1 MSEKEE
7 NILRIDSDYQ
17 PILSESEGKQL
28 QDLMVEFQN
37 AYVKNKDKS
46 INEWLEPKLQEF
58 LPEKSGKEIHN
69 ITEDIISTLETN
81 KKNRDS
87 LEKATAQGRSKES
100 WFASFVKSAASA
112 VSVSK
117 SAEYLTNLDKALEN
131 ANEALYNTIT
141 TKAGAVSQNPH
152 LDGFIAEQ
160 YHAQTFNLNAEAAG
174 SKYRAKVLEPEGTGY
189 TKNSVD
195 IVIVDESGKVVK
207 RYQSKYCNN
216 SKATEKAFEK
226 GDYKG
231 QQKLVPEDQQ
241 ADISKK
247 STDVL
252 EAPDGTTSNPLTKS
266 QAEKMKDEAQS
277 GKWNDLN
284 WNEYAIKDLAIGIG
298 KQAGYAALQ
307 GAAIGAGFELAQKL
321 WNKEDIDAEEVVGNA
336 LKTGADVGLKAAI
349 AGALK
354 VAAEKEIISVIPKG
368 TPASTIA
375 NVVYVAVEDVKVIS
389 KIASGELSFYE
400 GAEELERTTVSVVAG
415 LVAMASGTELGVMA
429 GKTAGTVIGK
439 TVGIVLGPVGA
450 TIGGFIGGTVGFMAG
465 SLIGESCVKG
475 VQFIRKNISS
485 LEKKAVNFM
494 KETVMDKV
502 SDLCNGLKNG
512 VKSVLSGA

>member
-1 MSEKEE
+1 
-7 NILRIDSDYQ
+7 
-17 PILSESEGKQL
+17 
-28 QDLMVEFQN
+28 
-37 AYVKNKDKS
+37 
-46 INEWLEPKLQEF
+46 
-58 LPEKSGKEIHN
+58 
-69 ITEDIISTLETN
+69 
-81 KKNRDS
+81 
-87 LEKATAQGRSKES
+87 
-100 WFASFVKSAASA
+100 
-112 VSVSK
+112 
-117 SAEYLTNLDKALEN
+117 
-131 ANEALYNTIT
+131 
-141 TKAGAVSQNPH
+141 
-152 LDGFIAEQ
+152 
-160 YHAQTFNLNAEAAG
+160 
-174 SKYRAKVLEPEGTGY
+174 
-189 TKNSVD
+189 
-195 IVIVDESGKVVK
+195 
-207 RYQSKYCNN
+207 
-216 SKATEKAFEK
+216 
-226 GDYKG
+226 
-231 QQKLVPEDQQ
+231 
-241 ADISKK
+241 
-247 STDVL
+247 
-252 EAPDGTTSNPLTKS
+252 
-266 QAEKMKDEAQS
+266 MKDEAQS

-284 WNEYAIKDLAIGIG
+284 WNEYAMKDLAIGIG

-321 WNKEDIDAEEVVGNA
+321 WNKEDIDAEEIVGNA